1 MEKTVTIKCRDMIE
15 ALGLNNL
22 PLEEKDS
29 LVSQMSD
36 IVSSK
41 IILKVMETISG
52 EEANELN
59 GYLESGLMGK
69 VDSFLNQKVP
79 NFSSIIQTELNN
91 LQEEM
96 LKKIGA

>member
-22 PLEEKDS
+22 PAEEKDS

-41 IILKVMETISG
+41 IILKVMETING

-69 VDSFLNQKVP
+69 VDSFLNEKVP
-79 NFSSIIQTELNN
+79 NFSNIIQTELNN